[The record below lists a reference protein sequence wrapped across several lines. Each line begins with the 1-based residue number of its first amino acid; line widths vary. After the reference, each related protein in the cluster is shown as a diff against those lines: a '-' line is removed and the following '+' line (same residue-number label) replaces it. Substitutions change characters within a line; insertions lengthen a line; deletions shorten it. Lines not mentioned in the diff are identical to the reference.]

1 MGAAAVLVAMVFDD
15 RRRRRLQRGMSMAPD
30 LDQDPDEQVEIE
42 KAVKAYYLL
51 M

>member
-1 MGAAAVLVAMVFDD
+1 
-15 RRRRRLQRGMSMAPD
+15 MAPD

-51 M
+51 LLSYAMFLILQEKAEYRHS